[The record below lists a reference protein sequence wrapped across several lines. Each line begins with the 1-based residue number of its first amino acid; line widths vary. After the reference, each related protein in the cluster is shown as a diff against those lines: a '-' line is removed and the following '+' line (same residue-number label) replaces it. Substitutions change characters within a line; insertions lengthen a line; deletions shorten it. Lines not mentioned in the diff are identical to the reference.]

1 MSYKI
6 ACAFTGHRPERF
18 SFGYDN
24 EDEKCIRLKLIM
36 ANEIAKLIEKG
47 VFLFYTGMAQ
57 GVDQYGAEII
67 LDMKRQYP
75 HIQLIAVLPCET
87 QANKWPPAQRER
99 YFNILAVCNDV
110 ITLRAHYTPKCMLER
125 NRYMVDQAEYLLAVY
140 DGGNEGG
147 TAYTVHYARKKQRK
161 ISVIH
166 PDSLEVLSGAS
177 FDALEQRKQ
186 LRILPGRQKGDG
198 VVNHV
203 L

>member
-1 MSYKI
+1 MSNKI

-24 EDEKCIRLKLIM
+24 EDEKCIRLKLLM

-75 HIQLIAVLPCET
+75 HIHLIAVLPCET
-87 QANKWPPAQRER
+87 QANRWLPAQRER
-99 YFNILAVCNDV
+99 YFNILADCNDV
-110 ITLRAHYTPKCMLER
+110 ITLRAHYTPHCMLER
-125 NRYMVDQAEYLLAVY
+125 NRYMVDHAEYLLAVY
-140 DGGNEGG
+140 DGGHEGG
-147 TAYTVHYARKKQRK
+147 TAYTVHYARKKQRE
-161 ISVIH
+161 IIVIH
-166 PDSLEVLSGAS
+166 PDSLKVFSDVSLE
-177 FDALEQRKQ
+177 ALEQRMQ
-186 LRILPGRQKGDG
+186 LRILPGRRKGDG
-198 VVNHV
+198 VLNRV